1 MHPAQPSTLRIGTRQ
16 SDLALWQTNHMIDRL
31 QAAWPGL
38 VCQIT
43 PFVTMGDQT
52 QAQNK
57 PLPAIGGKGLFT
69 AELEHA
75 LRTGEIDIAV
85 HSLKDLPVED
95 APGLTLGAIA
105 SRADVRDVLVARNG
119 WTLATLPPGALV
131 GTSSTR
137 RMAQLLATR
146 PDLKLQ
152 SIRGNVGTRI
162 RKVMSGEYDATVL
175 AAAGVERLNLL
186 ANVSEWLSLELMLPA
201 PGQGALAVQCRADD
215 VKTRQLLAAV
225 DDAPTRAAVT
235 AERQFLHT
243 LGGGCSAPVA
253 AYATVLSNPISPSL
267 RLQMYA
273 LVAATDG
280 SQMVRVQGTGDAATL
295 GTQLAQQAL
304 DQGGWALLDRALPAA
319 LAAGASTQPAPAKP
333 LQGKRILVTR
343 AREQVAELCE
353 HLACL
358 GAQPIALPLIQI
370 LPVADLTPLDCALQS
385 LQLYDW
391 IVFTSTNT
399 VRIVGE
405 RWRTLL
411 APPELDGAIPPSG
424 KAVSLSAWSGIRF
437 PEGKLEHP
445 VQIAAVGPA
454 TAAALRQF
462 GVEPSFVPDKFIATE
477 IIAGLGNVAGQR
489 ILLPQAELAR
499 QDLAERLMAAG
510 ALVDALPIYQ
520 TLPAAV
526 DGASMLELQV
536 GLDIILFTS
545 GSTIQNFMTA
555 LDQHGLS
562 LAMLGN
568 PQIACIGPV
577 TAQTA
582 QALGLTV
589 DLVAEEHTVEGLV
602 AAVVKQLSLTEESL

>member
-31 QAAWPGL
+31 QTAWPGL

-146 PDLKLQ
+146 PDLKVQ

-186 ANVSEWLSLELMLPA
+186 ANVSEWLALELMLPA

-235 AERQFLHT
+235 AERQFLHA

-267 RLQMYA
+267 RLQMQA

-405 RWRTLL
+405 RWRTLQ
-411 APPELDGAIPPSG
+411 LDPS
-424 KAVSLSAWSGIRF
+424 
-437 PEGKLEHP
+437 EHP
-445 VQIAAVGPA
+445 VRVAAVGPA

-462 GVEPSFVPDKFIATE
+462 GVEPAFVPEKFIATE
-477 IIAGLGNVAGQR
+477 IVAGLGHVAGQR

-499 QDLAERLMAAG
+499 QDLTERLTRAG
-510 ALVDALPIYQ
+510 ALVDTLPIYQ
-520 TLPAAV
+520 TLPAEV
-526 DGASMLELQV
+526 DGASLLALQA

>member
-75 LRTGEIDIAV
+75 LRSGEIDIAV

-95 APGLTLGAIA
+95 APGLALGAIA

-137 RMAQLLATR
+137 RMAQLLAVR

-186 ANVSEWLSLELMLPA
+186 TNVSEWLSLEVMLPA
-201 PGQGALAVQCRADD
+201 PGQGALAVQCRTDD
-215 VKTRQLLAAV
+215 AKTRQLLAAV

-235 AERQFLHT
+235 AERQFLHA

-253 AYATVLSNPISPSL
+253 AYATVLPNPTSPSL

-319 LAAGASTQPAPAKP
+319 LTAGASTQPAPAKP

-343 AREQVAELCE
+343 AREQTTELCE
-353 HLACL
+353 QLAGL

-370 LPVADLTPLDCALQS
+370 VPVADLTPLDRALQS
-385 LQLYDW
+385 LQMYDW

-405 RWRTLL
+405 RWRTLQ
-411 APPELDGAIPPSG
+411 LDPS
-424 KAVSLSAWSGIRF
+424 
-437 PEGKLEHP
+437 EHP
-445 VQIAAVGPA
+445 ARVAAVGPA

-462 GVEPSFVPDKFIATE
+462 GVEPAFVPQKFIATE
-477 IIAGLGNVAGQR
+477 IVAGLGHIAGQR
-489 ILLPQAELAR
+489 ILLPQVELAR
-499 QDLAERLMAAG
+499 QDLAERLIGAG
-510 ALVDALPIYQ
+510 AVVDTLPIYQ
-520 TLPAAV
+520 TLPAEV
-526 DGASMLELQV
+526 DGASLLALQA

-562 LAMLGN
+562 LALLGN
-568 PQIACIGPV
+568 PQIACIGPI

>member
-38 VCQIT
+38 ICQIT
-43 PFVTMGDQT
+43 PFVTTGDQT

-75 LRTGEIDIAV
+75 LRTGEIDMAV

-119 WTLATLPPGALV
+119 WTLATLPPGAVV

-137 RMAQLLATR
+137 RMAQLLAAR
-146 PDLKLQ
+146 PDLNLQ

-186 ANVSEWLSLELMLPA
+186 AYVNEWLSLELMLPA

-215 VKTRQLLAAV
+215 VQTRQLLAAV
-225 DDAPTRAAVT
+225 DDTPTRAAVT
-235 AERQFLHT
+235 AERQFLHA

-253 AYATVLSNPISPSL
+253 AYATVQSNPISTSL
-267 RLQMYA
+267 RLQMVA

-280 SQMVRVQGTGDAATL
+280 SQCVRVQGEGDAATL
-295 GTQLAQQAL
+295 GIQLAQQAL
-304 DQGGWALLDRALPAA
+304 EQGGWALLDRALPATLVA
-319 LAAGASTQPAPAKP
+319 HSSNQPASSKP

-343 AREQVAELCE
+343 AREQAAELCA
-353 HLACL
+353 HLAGL

-370 LPVADLTPLDCALQS
+370 VPVADLTPLDRALQAR
-385 LQLYDW
+385 QLYDW

-405 RWRTLL
+405 RWRTLQ
-411 APPELDGAIPPSG
+411 LDPS
-424 KAVSLSAWSGIRF
+424 
-437 PEGKLEHP
+437 EQP
-445 VQIAAVGPA
+445 VRIAAVGPA

-462 GVEPSFVPDKFIATE
+462 GVEPAFVPQKFIATE
-477 IIAGLGNVAGQR
+477 IVAGLGPIVGQR

-499 QDLAERLMAAG
+499 QDLAARLTGAG

-520 TLPAAV
+520 TLPVAV
-526 DGASMLELQV
+526 DSASLLALQA
-536 GLDIILFTS
+536 GLDIILFSS
-545 GSTIQNFMTA
+545 GSMIQNFMTV
-555 LDQHGLS
+555 LDQHGLN
-562 LAMLGN
+562 LALLGN
-568 PQIACIGPV
+568 PQIACIGPI

-582 QALGLTV
+582 QTLGLTV

-602 AAVVKQLSLTEESL
+602 AAVLKQLSVTEE